1 MSAIPRISLSVL
13 LSTALVTCGGIGI
26 ILVAAL
32 LSGARID
39 EEGLNHYVPKG
50 YQRQVE
56 SMLEIPVSRN
66 RPQGQRGPIRYEPPT
81 SSLPDF
87 AARWGNILFDESVA
101 NPGQIRFYQLSKRLQ
116 QDIRMFNE
124 EGTGF
129 FEADPGG
136 GVWMRRYYHNF
147 ALPYPERRR
156 AQMSISL
163 GGDPIP
169 ALISDHVRLNF
180 APLSEDSLTAQDV
193 LDVRPEHWILTQ
205 GSKEHRS
212 AAIRLIGPNGPIAMF
227 AATDDV
233 VQMQLI
239 DAAHSTIYLNG
250 LPVNQIGSKAT
261 NDFLERAK
269 SLPKGIAPLQ
279 MAAPLQE
286 GDRLRIQLKQNG
298 QPGQVISLRYG
309 KFSGGLVTRNRIEN
323 GRLVTEVDPEL
334 ARILPWA
341 ADLQTAMQTYGDKH
355 PRPDQIGKPAIRL
368 TIDRK
373 LHAGI
378 SNVFLPFVRQFDSSR
393 SAVRQIISEPA
404 AICVLN
410 AMTGDVLAMPS
421 YPAPEDI
428 EMLRAR
434 MTNRSLTNM
443 TKPKLI
449 RLAQNQNLHL
459 VPIGSTIKP
468 LIAATAWETTPALRT
483 LVVDE
488 NGVSRSSLY
497 GIEFSS
503 YSTVA
508 RGRVTP
514 ESFLQV
520 SSNDYTI
527 NLGLLAIASNLR
539 MGADGKP
546 SFEGGRADF
555 SRNLS
560 GNTFR
565 LPLDEVGGPPM
576 WPKMRDAF
584 DIRLRDGFTSVEENK
599 WESSPLEALFS
610 QIKAEG
616 KLLYDAFS
624 PVIPERTNLQLST
637 MQSFRGDFVSLM
649 LGSGTNR
656 WSNLHLA
663 QAYARIGTG
672 RQVKARLVTTPG
684 DKTKLND
691 FPQTPISAPVLALV
705 HTGMSRAV
713 QNLIGSTAAKIASS
727 LESERTRLRAKG
739 YTLFAIGKT
748 GTAMRVS
755 AKESKDGVPRECAAF
770 CLYLELRNAQGT
782 PLAATVTSTYLQDR
796 AATRGGARNS
806 GVAVELT
813 NGFVKQIT
821 AWMEEQAKSKS

>member
-1 MSAIPRISLSVL
+1 MPALPRISLSVL
-13 LSTALVTCGGIGI
+13 LSTALATCVGIGI
-26 ILVAAL
+26 TLAAAL

-56 SMLEIPVSRN
+56 SMLEIPPSRN

-81 SSLPDF
+81 SDQPDF
-87 AARWGNILFDESVA
+87 AARWGTIVFDESIA
-101 NPGQIRFYQLSKRLQ
+101 NPGQLRFYQLSKRLQ
-116 QDIRMFNE
+116 QDIRMFND
-124 EGTGF
+124 EGAGF

-136 GVWMRRYYHNF
+136 GVWMRRFYHNF
-147 ALPYPERRR
+147 ALPYPERGR
-156 AQMSISL
+156 AQMSITL

-169 ALISDHVRLNF
+169 ALIGEHVRLDF
-180 APLSEDSLTAQDV
+180 APLSDDTLTAQDV
-193 LDVRPEHWILTQ
+193 LVINPNDWLLQ
-205 GSKEHRS
+205 KGFKGHRS
-212 AAIRLIGPNGPIAMF
+212 AAIRLIGPNGAIAMF
-227 AATDDV
+227 AATDDL

-239 DAAHSTIYLNG
+239 DSTHSTIYLNG
-250 LPVNQIGSKAT
+250 LPINQMGSKAT
-261 NDFLERAK
+261 NDFLARAE
-269 SLPKGIAPLQ
+269 SLPKNVTRLQ
-279 MAAPLQE
+279 SAAPLVE

-298 QPGQVISLRYG
+298 QPSQVVTLRFG
-309 KFSGGLVTRNRIEN
+309 KFAGGLVTRNRIEN

-334 ARILPWA
+334 ARVLPWA
-341 ADLQTAMQTYGDKH
+341 ADLQNAMQTYGDKH
-355 PRPDQIGKPAIRL
+355 PKPDQIGRPSIRM

-373 LHAGI
+373 LHTGI
-378 SNVFLPFVRQFDSSR
+378 SDVFLPFVRQFDSSR

-404 AICVLN
+404 AICVLD
-410 AMTGDVLAMPS
+410 ALSGDVLAMPS

-428 EMLRAR
+428 EILRTR

-443 TKPKLI
+443 NKPKLT

-459 VPIGSTIKP
+459 FPIGSTVKP
-468 LIAATAWETTPALRT
+468 LIAATAWETNPALRS

-488 NGVSRSSLY
+488 SGSSRANLYGVS
-497 GIEFSS
+497 FTP

-508 RGRVTP
+508 RGQVTP

-539 MGADGKP
+539 MGPNGRP

-555 SRNLS
+555 SRNLN

-565 LPLDEVGGPPM
+565 LPLDEVGGPSM

-599 WESSPLEALFS
+599 WETGPLEPLFT

-624 PVIPERTNLQLST
+624 PVIPERTNLKLAS
-637 MQSFRGDFVSLM
+637 MQTFRGDFVSLM

-663 QAYARIGTG
+663 QAYARLGTG
-672 RQVKARLVTTPG
+672 RQVQARLVTTPG
-684 DKTKLND
+684 HKTKLSD
-691 FPQTPISAPVLALV
+691 FPPTPLSTPVLAQV
-705 HTGMSRAV
+705 HAGMAKAV
-713 QNLIGSTAAKIASS
+713 QNLPGSTAARIAST
-727 LESERTRLRAKG
+727 LNSERTRLQAKG
-739 YTLFAIGKT
+739 YTLVAMGKT
-748 GTAMRVS
+748 GTAMRIS
-755 AKESKDGVPRECAAF
+755 AKESPDGVKRECAAF
-770 CLYLELRNAQGT
+770 CLYLELRNASGT

-796 AATRGGARNS
+796 AASRGGSQNS
-806 GVAVELT
+806 AVAVELT
-813 NGFVKQIT
+813 SGFVKQIT
-821 AWMEEQAKSKS
+821 AWMEEKAKSKS